1 MKPNRSPREEVVRL
15 VMAHRSMIATQV
27 NCMIR
32 DPILAEDTFQDAM
45 VAILESWD
53 RYDPSR
59 SFAAWA
65 RAIAHN
71 VGLATLRE
79 QARQPCV
86 LPSETIESVVEKSV
100 TFGSEPELELLQEA
114 LVGCVQQLS
123 PRHQTLVR
131 FRYYEN
137 RSYAEI
143 SSLVGKPVK
152 TLYVTYQRLKTL
164 LWNCVQR
171 EREQE

>member
-15 VMAHRSMIATQV
+15 VMAHRTMIATHV

-32 DPILAEDTFQDAM
+32 DPILAEDTFQDAI

-59 SFAAWA
+59 SFASWA
-65 RAIAHN
+65 RGIAHN
-71 VGLATLRE
+71 VALATLRE
-79 QARQPCV
+79 QARQPYA
-86 LPSETIESVVEKSV
+86 LSAEALESVVEKSL
-100 TFGSEPELELLQEA
+100 TFGSEPELEMLQEA

-123 PRHQTLVR
+123 PGHQALVR
-131 FRYYEN
+131 LRYYEN

-143 SSLVGKPVK
+143 SCLVGKSVK
-152 TLYVTYQRLKTL
+152 TLYVTCRRLRTL
-164 LWNCVQR
+164 LWNCIQR
-171 EREQE
+171 EREQ